1 MARKCAVK
9 LTANFE
15 SNLEG
20 IELFL
25 EEAGA
30 LPAYDHLLDEILET
44 LIPNLERFPEM
55 GRPFFGQP
63 AGSVEVA
70 NASAALKER
79 VMALAGQPN
88 AIREYVLK
96 DFLLLYAEIGEVV
109 HLLAIRHHRQLS
121 FDFAGHWG

>member
-9 LTANFE
+9 LTENFE
-15 SNLEG
+15 RNFEG

-25 EEAGA
+25 EEAGR

-55 GRPFFGQP
+55 GRPFFRQP
-63 AGSVEVA
+63 VGSVEVA

-96 DFLLLYAEIGEVV
+96 DFLLLYAVIGEVV